1 MNTNLKNTKTRTLKS
16 RIILTI
22 GVLSLVRLGTYIPVP
37 YMDRQEFLALL
48 QSETSSIN
56 TLVNT
61 FSGGGNNSFGL
72 LSLGILPYINASII
86 VQLLTTAIPSLAKLQ
101 KEEGE
106 YGRRK
111 ITEYTRYLTFFWA
124 IIGSISLTYGLK
136 NLVLDW
142 SFLTAMQISLSLIS
156 GSMIVLWFGELITKD
171 GLGNGS
177 SILICFNIV
186 SSLPNQIKLYIL
198 SLQGQENSLIS
209 VLLFVG
215 IFLITTV
222 GCIYMNEGIIK
233 IPLVSS
239 RQFLS
244 KNTRN
249 RRKSN
254 NATLPFRLNQA
265 GVMPLV
271 FTSYAISTL
280 SVLANSFKTTIRSPE
295 FLKNIL
301 FFNDI
306 TLYWGG
312 KFLFWG
318 IYSGLIFFFTYFYST
333 IVLNPTEIAEQLQKN
348 SVVILGITPG
358 NATKSYLK
366 KTLNNIASINAIF
379 LISNIIGLQIIESVF
394 HLNIMGLR
402 GLGFTSQLILVNV
415 LIDTLRRIRSFLN
428 EDENNMIN

>member
-124 IIGSISLTYGLK
+124 IIESISLTYGLK

-348 SVVILGITPG
+348 SVVILGIIPG